1 MDMVAAVV
9 VDLEIVAVILVIIL
23 HLLDKVETVA
33 ADMVAEHI
41 HAQDMD
47 HHNDLVQKLE
57 TIGMHRLDM
66 LQWVAV
72 AVHPLILV
80 VMG

>member
-1 MDMVAAVV
+1 MDTMVAVAV
-9 VDLEIVAVILVIIL
+9 VDLEILVDTLVIIL
-23 HLLDKVETVA
+23 CLLDRVDLVV

-57 TIGMHRLDM
+57 AIG
-66 LQWVAV
+66 
-72 AVHPLILV
+72 
-80 VMG
+80 